1 VQAVEDERL
10 IKRIKTDACND
21 SLNELIRRH
30 SGLCY
35 KVISKYFAPVQSKGK
50 NYQDLV
56 ANKDYFVYK
65 AALSYNLERKTK
77 FSTWLGNYVRY
88 KCLDF
93 LNESNFFSIAQPQE
107 ALNQINKK
115 TAASFEDEF
124 SLRRK
129 KECVFD
135 ALLELKDQRIPKIYS
150 LRYFTTHPKMTWKK
164 IGEKIGVSTQTVI
177 NLHEKGKKMVKIKVK
192 NF

>member
-1 VQAVEDERL
+1 MQVVDDQGL
-10 IKRIKTDACND
+10 IKRVKMDACNE
-21 SLNELIRRH
+21 SLKELIRRH

-35 KVISKYFAPVQSKGK
+35 KVISQYLPTVQSKGK
-50 NYQDLV
+50 NYQDLA
-56 ANKDYFVYK
+56 ANKDYFLYK
-65 AALSYNLERKTK
+65 AALSFNLNKKVK

-93 LNESNFFSIAQPQE
+93 LNESNFSSIAKPQE

-115 TAASFEDEF
+115 AAANFEDEF
-124 SLRRK
+124 NLRRK

-135 ALLELKDQRIPKIYS
+135 ILFDLKDQRISKIYK

-177 NLHEKGKKMVKIKVK
+177 NLHEKGKKMVKIKAK

>member
-1 VQAVEDERL
+1 VQVVDDEGL

-21 SLNELIRRH
+21 SLKELIGRH

-35 KVISKYFAPVQSKGK
+35 KVISKYLVPVQSRGK
-50 NYQDLV
+50 NFQDLIS
-56 ANKDYFVYK
+56 NKDYFVYK
-65 AALSYNLERKTK
+65 AALSFNLNKKTK

-93 LNESNFFSIAQPQE
+93 LNESNFLSVAQPKE
-107 ALNQINKK
+107 ALIQINKR
-115 TAASFEDEF
+115 AAANFEDEF
-124 SLRRK
+124 NLRHK

-135 ALLELKDQRIPKIYS
+135 VLLDLKDQRIPKIYK
-150 LRYFTTHPKMTWKK
+150 LRYFTTYPKMTWKK

-177 NLHEKGKKMVKIKVK
+177 NLHEKGKRIVKIKVK